1 MLNPVEKISFLEK
14 YLNEI
19 QDNYADSFKTDISI
33 YIGEFDLQNS
43 NLIFLNHLSTREEIE
58 NWVNKLTSR
67 IVLKYNEESE
77 QLNDF
82 IFDYI
87 ELG

>member
-1 MLNPVEKISFLEK
+1 MLSLTEKISYLENC
-14 YLNEI
+14 LNET
-19 QDNYADSFKTDISI
+19 QDNYADSFKTDIST
-33 YIGEFDLQNS
+33 YLGDFDFQNS
-43 NLIFLNHLSTREEIE
+43 NLNFLNNLSSKEEIE
-58 NWVNKLTSR
+58 NWINKLTSR
-67 IVLKYNEESE
+67 IVLKYNEESD